1 MKIFPTIAQRLRHDY
16 IKWRYRRA
24 ARRVLFTRPLN
35 KGKLPFMLLSMVH
48 TRDVVSYLVAAKSF
62 AQYASPERIVV
73 VCDPSISQSDRV
85 TFKRHIPHIELRDAT
100 EFLDPLIPEGGT
112 WERLHAIATY
122 APDNYIVQLDAD
134 TVTINPIHEV
144 VHAISNGEAF
154 VLGGEPGE
162 EILTLNETSLKAKRF
177 VGPNMHIQDLTEWKL
192 GELDAPPQQMYVRGC
207 SGFTGFPRNPNMR
220 AKLLA
225 FSAQMQALVGER
237 WKTWGTEQVTSNY
250 LVANAHGVK
259 ILPYAKYTTPNFSTG
274 ETAFLHFIG
283 YTRFVNTQYER
294 ASQKVIQT
302 LRSTLA

>member
-1 MKIFPTIAQRLRHDY
+1 
-16 IKWRYRRA
+16 
-24 ARRVLFTRPLN
+24 
-35 KGKLPFMLLSMVH
+35 
-48 TRDVVSYLVAAKSF
+48 
-62 AQYASPERIVV
+62 
-73 VCDPSISQSDRV
+73 
-85 TFKRHIPHIELRDAT
+85 
-100 EFLDPLIPEGGT
+100 
-112 WERLHAIATY
+112 
-122 APDNYIVQLDAD
+122 
-134 TVTINPIHEV
+134 
-144 VHAISNGEAF
+144 
-154 VLGGEPGE
+154 
-162 EILTLNETSLKAKRF
+162 
-177 VGPNMHIQDLTEWKL
+177 
-192 GELDAPPQQMYVRGC
+192 
-207 SGFTGFPRNPNMR
+207 MR